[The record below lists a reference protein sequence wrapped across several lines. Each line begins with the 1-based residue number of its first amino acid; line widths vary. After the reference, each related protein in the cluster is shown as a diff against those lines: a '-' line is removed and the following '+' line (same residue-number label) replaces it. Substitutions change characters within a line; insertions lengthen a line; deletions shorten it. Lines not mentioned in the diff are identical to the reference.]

1 MKCAAL
7 HCNTDRYNTTLH
19 YNAILI
25 YNTIHNTIQYSTLQ
39 YNTIFYTTLQYRHS
53 TISTVQCNTYSALHN
68 TTLHHRKFP
77 HAWSCTSC
85 AIWKRHK
92 RGSVYAVQRAAGN
105 VLETPSE
112 RLKVI
117 PLEAGRNA
125 SRWAGKF
132 WWISTMAAPRRYA
145 PQGTH
150 GMDPSGS
157 GYMSRY
163 STPPPKI
170 EQGFNNWNPQ
180 EPPQDRA
187 PNLAQ
192 NLFQFLALFWTQ
204 DPPECTVFSFFVAT

>member
-1 MKCAAL
+1 MQYWKNTIQYQYQYHWQLEYQYDTNTDTIQNTTLWYDTIRYNTIHYDAIKCTAL
-7 HCNTDRYNTTLH
+7 HYNTDRYNTTLH
-19 YNAILI
+19 YNAIPI

-77 HAWSCTSC
+77 HAWSCTWC

-92 RGSVYAVQRAAGN
+92 WGSVHAVQRAVEN

-112 RLKVI
+112 RMKVML
-117 PLEAGRNA
+117 LEAGRNA

-132 WWISTMAAPRRYA
+132 WWISTMAAPWRYA

-157 GYMSRY
+157 KAAYTLGN
-163 STPPPKI
+163 
-170 EQGFNNWNPQ
+170 F
-180 EPPQDRA
+180 
-187 PNLAQ
+187 
-192 NLFQFLALFWTQ
+192 
-204 DPPECTVFSFFVAT
+204 